1 MTMPTIHRI
10 LTTTALCLAAGAAYG
25 ASEPFS
31 PEQAEQAIR
40 KQGEQ
45 NQRLRYNY
53 LSYKGSLRECRAE
66 PYFPTR
72 ARTTDGSWIALS
84 ELPADTLV
92 FRGDKFPE
100 HKRRRV
106 KGGVKG
112 GAAYFFCNPETG
124 ELMAYGLMK

>member
-1 MTMPTIHRI
+1 MMKTIFRKI
-10 LTTTALCLAAGAAYG
+10 IVTTALCLAAGGAYA

-31 PEQAEQAIR
+31 PEQVEQAIR
-40 KQGEQ
+40 KQWEQ
-45 NQRLRYNY
+45 NPRLRYNY

-84 ELPADTLV
+84 ALPPDTLV

-100 HKRRRV
+100 PKRSRV
-106 KGGVKG
+106 TG
-112 GAAYFFCNPETG
+112 GAGYFFCNPETG
-124 ELMAYGLMK
+124 ELMAYVLMR

>member
-1 MTMPTIHRI
+1 MHLPIFPKI
-10 LTTTALCLAAGAAYG
+10 LATTALCLAAGAAYA

-66 PYFPTR
+66 SYFPTR
-72 ARTTDGSWIALS
+72 ARTTDGFWIVLS
-84 ELPADTLV
+84 ELPPDTLV
-92 FRGDKFPE
+92 FRGDNFPE

-106 KGGVKG
+106 KGGAG
-112 GAAYFFCNPETG
+112 YFFCNPETG
-124 ELMAYGLMK
+124 ELMAYVLMK

>member
-1 MTMPTIHRI
+1 MTIFRKI
-10 LTTTALCLAAGAAYG
+10 FTTSALCLAAMGAYA

-40 KQGEQ
+40 KQWEQ
-45 NQRLRYNY
+45 NPRLRYNY

-84 ELPADTLV
+84 ALPPDTLV
-92 FRGDKFPE
+92 FRGDNFPE
-100 HKRRRV
+100 RKRRRV
-106 KGGVKG
+106 KGGAG
-112 GAAYFFCNPETG
+112 YFFCNPETG
-124 ELMAYGLMK
+124 ELMAYVLMK

>member
-1 MTMPTIHRI
+1 MTTRLFLRI
-10 LTTTALCLAAGAAYG
+10 LATTALCLAAGAAYG

-92 FRGDKFPE
+92 FRGHKFPE

-106 KGGVKG
+106 KGGG
-112 GAAYFFCNPETG
+112 AYFFCNPETG

>member
-1 MTMPTIHRI
+1 MTKPTIHKI
-10 LTTTALCLAAGAAYG
+10 LATTALCLAAAAAYG

-72 ARTTDGSWIALS
+72 ARTTDGSWMALS

-92 FRGDKFPE
+92 FRDHKFPE
-100 HKRRRV
+100 HKRRR
-106 KGGVKG
+106 VKG